1 MAIDKVKVALE
12 RHLSTMTPAVQTAFE
27 GVSFKPTAGTM
38 YQRAQLRIDD
48 PDDPVLGKG
57 YYRERVQFQVF
68 VVAPSNKGTG
78 AAIARAQLIR
88 ERFKKG
94 TSLTES
100 GVVLHVLETPRISGA
115 TSATDRVIVPVL
127 INVVAEVAT

>member
-1 MAIDKVKVALE
+1 MPIAEIKKALE
-12 RHLSTMTPAVQTAFE
+12 RRLNTMTPAVSTAFE
-27 GVSFKPTAGTM
+27 GVSFKPTPGTM

-68 VVAPSNKGTG
+68 VVDQTNKGTG
-78 AAIARAQLIR
+78 AAIARAELIR

-94 TSLTES
+94 TSLNES
-100 GVVLHVLETPRISGA
+100 GIVLHVLETPRVSGA
-115 TSATDRVIVPVL
+115 TSAADRVIVPVL
-127 INVVAEVAT
+127 INVVAEVTT

>member
-1 MAIDKVKVALE
+1 MAIAEIKKALE
-12 RHLSTMTPAVQTAFE
+12 RRLNALTPTVQTAFE
-27 GVSFKPTAGTM
+27 GVSFKPTPGTM

-68 VVAPSNKGTG
+68 VVDETNKGTG
-78 AAIARAQLIR
+78 NAIARAELIR
-88 ERFKKG
+88 EAFKKG

-100 GVVLHVLETPRISGA
+100 GVVMHVLETPRISGA
-115 TSATDRVIVPVL
+115 TSATDRVVVPVL
-127 INVVAEVAT
+127 INVVAEVST